1 MNSRLHNEEW
11 INIVEDRIIE
21 ITHSEEAKWKIK
33 NESKVKNLW
42 ENIKYYNS
50 HRIEISNNRSWTLF
64 EEIMDTFS
72 PNVMKNKTLSSMN
85 FNEF

>member
-42 ENIKYYNS
+42 ENIKCANL
-50 HRIEISNNRSWTLF
+50 HTVGIPKGEKRERGIEILF
-64 EEIMDTFS
+64 REI
-72 PNVMKNKTLSSMN
+72 KAEN
-85 FNEF
+85 FPSLKKGTDIPV